1 MMTTKMFA
9 RNLATAPTAIHYDK
23 RGNPMVRFLLDK
35 TQKGFI
41 IGFMVAFLLTQ
52 LVVAYAVGELVPWF
66 EARWQPVNKFEPA
79 TDVAPPK
86 ESVLH
91 QQLVAWVKS
100 KAKRPLTDGF
110 ATMVVEETFN
120 QAIQNRVDPF
130 VMLAVMSVESSFD
143 YTARSGAGAIGLTQ
157 VIPKW
162 HMDKMPNAAHVFDP
176 KNNIRVGAEVLGEY
190 MRWYKGDVQKAL
202 LQYNGSL
209 HLPSS
214 PYSQK
219 VMTTKEQLLKFLESR
234 ML

>member
-1 MMTTKMFA
+1 
-9 RNLATAPTAIHYDK
+9 
-23 RGNPMVRFLLDK
+23 
-35 TQKGFI
+35 
-41 IGFMVAFLLTQ
+41 
-52 LVVAYAVGELVPWF
+52 
-66 EARWQPVNKFEPA
+66 
-79 TDVAPPK
+79 
-86 ESVLH
+86 
-91 QQLVAWVKS
+91 VAWVKS
-100 KAKRPLTDGF
+100 KAKRPLSDGF

-214 PYSQK
+214 SYSQK
-219 VMTTKEQLLKFLESR
+219 VLATKAQLLMFLESR
-234 ML
+234 LL